1 MQGEEETGTAR
12 PLPVHTT
19 PQAAAEAVI
28 DTIGKDIRLALPLG
42 LGKANRLTNA
52 LYEMAKADRS
62 ISLKIYTALSLIRPK
77 TPPGLA
83 TRFGEPVID
92 KLFGDYPDLAYAR
105 DRLTGAIPDNVD
117 VEEFFLA
124 TGTLLGNSYA
134 QRHYNSV
141 NYTHAMR
148 RIVAER
154 VNVLGQMISRRDGRY
169 SLACNSDLSLDLI
182 PLMRK
187 TVGRENFIV
196 VGELNERLPFMP
208 NDAEVPADEFDM
220 LLDAG
225 PYDLA
230 GPPAPR
236 VDLTSHAIGLRAA
249 RLVRDGGTLQIG
261 IGSLGDGA
269 AQSVRLRHRNVD
281 AFRQAVAALP
291 GPHGP
296 TDEGGTETFG
306 KGLYGC
312 TEMFTQGMFEIL
324 RAGIFKRRAHEG
336 RDITIDGGF
345 YLGPQ
350 TFYRGLREAPDD
362 ILNLINMTSVDDVN
376 ALYGNEAVRRRER
389 VDARFINIAMKATCL
404 GAVTSDALEDGR
416 VVSGVGGQ
424 YNFVAQ
430 AHELDGA
437 RSIILLKAVRESK
450 GKAESNIVWNFGH
463 VTVPRH
469 LRDIIIT
476 EYGVADLRGQPD
488 EECVKRMLAITD
500 ARFIDGLVKD
510 AIAAKK
516 LKADF
521 RVPDEWRRNTP
532 DAIDAALTPHLEQL
546 PAFPFGTELSEVE
559 QDIAPALEHLQDE
572 TATWGGRLSFIPAA
586 LFSGPSPDRFAP
598 HLERLGLDQPQSLK
612 DRLMRKLVLKALGDT
627 SGPRAP
633 TPREPRPSTGSG

>member
-1 MQGEEETGTAR
+1 MQGDHEVGTVR

-19 PQAAAEAVI
+19 PEAAAEAVI

-42 LGKANRLTNA
+42 LDKANLLTNA
-52 LYEMAKADRS
+52 LYEIAKADRS
-62 ISLKIYTALSLIRPK
+62 ISLKIYTALSIIRPT

-83 TRFGEPVID
+83 TRFGKPVLD
-92 KLFGDYPDLAYAR
+92 KLFGDYPDLTYAR
-105 DRLTGAIPDNVD
+105 DRLRGALPDNVE

-148 RIVAER
+148 RIVSQR

-182 PLMRK
+182 PLMRR

-249 RLVRDGGTLQIG
+249 RLVKDGGTLQIG

-269 AQSVRLRHRNVD
+269 AQSVRLRHKNTG

-296 TDEGGTETFG
+296 TEEGGTDAFET
-306 KGLYGC
+306 GLYGC

-324 RAGIFKRRAHEG
+324 RAGIFRRRAHEG

-430 AHELDGA
+430 AHELEGA

-469 LRDIIIT
+469 LRDILIT

-500 ARFIDGLVKD
+500 ARFIDDLVRE

-516 LKADF
+516 LKPDF
-521 RVPDEWRRNTP
+521 KVPEAWRSNTP
-532 DAIDAALTPHLEQL
+532 EAIEEALSPFRGKL
-546 PAFPFGTELSEVE
+546 PAFPFGTELSETE
-559 QDIAPALEHLQDE
+559 QTLAPALELLSTK
-572 TATWGGRLSFIPAA
+572 TANRLSA
-586 LFSGPSPDRFAP
+586 LFFSISAIMSGTPRN
-598 HLERLGLDQPQSLK
+598 HERLYKDVFERLDLVHPKTPKEWLWK
-612 DRLMRKLVLKALGDT
+612 KLVTKGV
-627 SGPRAP
+627 
-633 TPREPRPSTGSG
+633 ESTLSETTAN